1 MANRRYSH
9 TGPQNGCVGIF
20 SEIKSI
26 TLPQKK
32 HNRSR
37 RERELKIEDH
47 GRRTRQ
53 IESSSRQFSSFTQL
67 ARKEALGAVQELEK

>member
-1 MANRRYSH
+1 MRWNLLRDQVHHIA
-9 TGPQNGCVGIF
+9 T
-20 SEIKSI
+20 EKSK
-26 TLPQKK
+26 QKK
-32 HNRSR
+32 E

-67 ARKEALGAVQELEK
+67 ARKEALGVAQELEK